1 MCCVV
6 ALGAIIGPRVAIVF
20 WWLLDP
26 LRWAVAFAGGFLW
39 PVLGFLF
46 LPWTTLVF
54 VWLAPLGPLRGLAP
68 LWLLLAVIVDLS
80 SYGGG
85 IRSRR

>member
-6 ALGAIIGPRVAIVF
+6 ALGALVGPRVAIAA

-26 LRWAVAFAGGFLW
+26 IRWSIVFGNPFW
-39 PVLGFLF
+39 PFLGFVF
-46 LPWTTLVF
+46 LPWTTLVYVF
-54 VWLAPLGPLRGLAP
+54 VTPGGFGGLGLV
-68 LWLLLAVIVDLS
+68 WLLLALVVDLS

-85 IRSRR
+85 VRSRRW

>member
-6 ALGAIIGPRVAIVF
+6 ALAAFIGPRFAIF
-20 WWLLDP
+20 AWWLLDP
-26 LRWAVAFAGGFLW
+26 LRWAASFDGPIL

-46 LPWTTLVF
+46 LPWTTLTF
-54 VWLAPLGPLRGLAP
+54 VWLAPNGIHGFDVV
-68 LWLLLAVIVDLS
+68 WLLIALVIDAS

-85 IRSRR
+85 RYAQVR